1 MKRPISSRTGSA
13 SNPSSQTTSMDNM
26 NILSNNNASTPA
38 ASAASAA
45 SRNKTAEKKASL
57 TITKKR
63 MSSQSIIYANAIGY
77 ILSGCFQPILMTV
90 CKDAGLGHPVAQVYM
105 FFYSFGP
112 ALVIIPLLWKGV
124 EKWPVRW
131 TPMYKAAGIALFDVV
146 ATCINYVGASHAGPT
161 IFAIVYSS
169 VTIWTAIYS
178 RWILNR
184 VLNRSQWMAIL
195 LVFCGLGLTATE
207 SLQLGP
213 SVLKGL
219 IMVTFGSAMHA
230 FTYVGSEI
238 VMNFG
243 PNESLTVS
251 QNCAIQSAVGCFVFL
266 IWQLVYTLPNYNGVL
281 GQPMQ
286 QAGTTPWMAL
296 FILSCFGFA
305 NLVHSLTFFYTL
317 SHFPGGATSA
327 GVMKGLQAVLVFG
340 VTHLCFCGKTGGDEM
355 CFSSSKWLSLITVCG
370 GVFAYGRATQQEHN
384 GTKVSGNKQVGSNH
398 IRRRSLKHKGSD
410 TYEPAN
416 GVDQVGLGTA

>member
-1 MKRPISSRTGSA
+1 MKRPISSRSGA
-13 SNPSSQTTSMDNM
+13 LSNSSSEATNTTTSKP
-26 NILSNNNASTPA
+26 STATSSGGARNNNQTSLASS
-38 ASAASAA
+38 SARRTSL
-45 SRNKTAEKKASL
+45 SKKK
-57 TITKKR
+57 KKR
-63 MSSQSIIYANAIGY
+63 GMSPHSVVYANAIGY
-77 ILSGCFQPILMTV
+77 VLSGCFQPILMTV

-112 ALVIIPLLWKGV
+112 ALVITPLLLKGK
-124 EKWPVRW
+124 EEWPTQRS
-131 TPMYKAAGIALFDVV
+131 PMYKAAGIALFDVV

-161 IFAIVYSS
+161 IFSIVYSS

-184 VLNRSQWMAIL
+184 VLSRSQWMAVL
-195 LVFCGLGLTATE
+195 LVFVGLGLTATD

-230 FTYVGSEI
+230 FTYVASEI
-238 VMNFG
+238 VMDFG
-243 PNESLTVS
+243 QNDSLSVS
-251 QNCAIQSAVGCFVFL
+251 QNCAIQSGVGCLVFL
-266 IWQLVYTLPNYNGVL
+266 IWQLVYTLPNYDEVL
-281 GQPMQ
+281 SQPMQ
-286 QAGTTPWMAL
+286 QAGTGPWMAL

-340 VTHLCFCGKTGGDEM
+340 FTHLCFCGRTGGDEM

-370 GVFAYGRATQQEHN
+370 GVLAYGRATQQEHSS
-384 GTKVSGNKQVGSNH
+384 TTEVSKQRVTS
-398 IRRRSLKHKGSD
+398 RRTLKHKGSD
-410 TYEPAN
+410 EYEPV
-416 GVDQVGLGTA
+416 GDVDQVGLVTA